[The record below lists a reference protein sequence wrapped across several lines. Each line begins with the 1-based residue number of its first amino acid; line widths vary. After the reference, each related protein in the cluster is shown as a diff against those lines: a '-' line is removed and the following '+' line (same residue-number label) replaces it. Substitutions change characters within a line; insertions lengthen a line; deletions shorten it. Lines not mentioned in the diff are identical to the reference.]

1 MSEVGSLWIFGYGS
15 LLWKPGFSPNKM
27 VVGHVEGLVR
37 RFWQG
42 NQTHR
47 GAPDKPGRVATLIEE
62 LGGVTY
68 GVAFQI
74 SGQEALDYLNEREVT
89 LGGYSQKNTTFFP
102 VTGEGMDSFP
112 ELTFIASEEANNW
125 LGPAK
130 LTTIA
135 DQVFQN

>member
-42 NQTHR
+42 NETHR
-47 GAPDKPGRVATLIEE
+47 GTPGKPGRVA
-62 LGGVTY
+62 
-68 GVAFQI
+68 
-74 SGQEALDYLNEREVT
+74 T

-112 ELTFIASEEANNW
+112 VLTFIASEEANNW

-135 DQVFQN
+135 DQVLQN